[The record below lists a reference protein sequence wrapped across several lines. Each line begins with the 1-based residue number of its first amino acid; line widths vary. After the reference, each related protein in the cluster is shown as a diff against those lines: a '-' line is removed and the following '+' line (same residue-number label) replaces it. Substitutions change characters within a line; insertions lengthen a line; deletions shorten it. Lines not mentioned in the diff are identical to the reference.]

1 LHELCFGNLH
11 LSTILK
17 TAASMFTPALSVLFV
32 LLWSSAFICA
42 KYGLPYAGPFSL
54 LLTRFVIVFLLFAA
68 ITLVL
73 RRPWP
78 RGPILADLMFVGVLM
93 HGFYLGGVFFAIAQ
107 GMPAGL
113 SALIVSTQPVL
124 SAVLGI
130 WLLDEWPAPAQWLGI
145 ALGTAGV
152 VLVLWPRLGGD
163 VPLIGLVSCV
173 ISLLAITL
181 GTIWQKRHGGG
192 MDLLSGNA
200 IQALAAVL
208 FYGVIIL
215 AFEPYRVEWTIEFS
229 LAIGWLVVALS
240 LGAVSILMVL
250 IKRGSAAATT
260 SLFFLVP
267 PASAIMAWLAFGEA
281 LGPMGLAGLGITT
294 VGVWLLNR
302 RAAIAMR
309 KR

>member
-1 LHELCFGNLH
+1 MHIPINLRKYIA
-11 LSTILK
+11 LTL
-17 TAASMFTPALSVLFV
+17 TPALPVIFI
-32 LLWSSAFICA
+32 LLWSSAFISA
-42 KYGLPYAGPFSL
+42 KYGLPDAGPFSF
-54 LLTRFVIVFLLFAA
+54 LLTRFVIVFLLFGA
-68 ITLVL
+68 IAVAM

-78 RGPILADLMFVGVLM
+78 RGPMLANLMFVGVLM
-93 HGFYLGGVFFAIAQ
+93 HGFYLGGVFFSIAQ

-124 SAVLGI
+124 TAALGV
-130 WLLDEWPAPAQWLGI
+130 WLLDERPAPAQWLGI
-145 ALGTAGV
+145 VLGAAGV

-163 VPLIGLVSCV
+163 IPLIGFVSCIV
-173 ISLLAITL
+173 SLLAITF

-200 IQALAAVL
+200 MQALAAAM
-208 FYGVIIL
+208 FYGAIVL
-215 AFEPYRVEWTIEFS
+215 VFEPYRVEWTMEFS
-229 LAIGWLVVALS
+229 LALGWLIFAVS

-267 PASAIMAWLAFGEA
+267 PASAIMAWAVFGEA

-294 VGVWLLNR
+294 AGVWLVNR
-302 RAAIAMR
+302 RVGDKTVKAL
-309 KR
+309 K

>member
-1 LHELCFGNLH
+1 
-11 LSTILK
+11 
-17 TAASMFTPALSVLFV
+17 MFTPAFSVVFV

-68 ITLVL
+68 IALVL

-93 HGFYLGGVFFAIAQ
+93 HGFYLGGVFFAISQ

-130 WLLDEWPAPAQWLGI
+130 WLLDEWPKPVQWLGI

-163 VPLIGLVSCV
+163 VPLIGFAACV

-200 IQALAAVL
+200 IQALAAAT
-208 FYGVIIL
+208 FYGVIVLI
-215 AFEPYRVEWTIEFS
+215 FEPYHVEWTVEFS
-229 LAIGWLVVALS
+229 LALGWLVIALS

-267 PASAIMAWLAFGEA
+267 PASAIMAWIAFGEA

-302 RAAIAMR
+302 RAGTATV
-309 KR
+309 KH